1 MRKTNRLFAA
11 IATLLLTLGILAAF
25 GTSANAVPSTGPS
38 AATQDTAT
46 SVETT
51 APVARSASRRLYYGA
66 IHVNF
71 KEFTGGYS
79 YDKRTKTRAKKAS
92 MAMCKSRS
100 DVNRRCKLALW
111 VRNGCGAVAVRVKD
125 GQVVK
130 ARTAIAFNKKKAI
143 RKAKRKVGRGAERYA
158 FVCTTRYR

>member
-1 MRKTNRLFAA
+1 MRKTNRLLAV
-11 IATLLLTLGILAAF
+11 IATLLLTFGILAAF
-25 GTSANAVPSTGPS
+25 NTSASADPSTGPS
-38 AATQDTAT
+38 AG
-46 SVETT
+46 TT
-51 APVARSASRRLYYGA
+51 AGSVDVAPTTAAYQTSRRLYYGA

-79 YDKRTKTRAKKAS
+79 YDKRTKTRAKKSS
-92 MAMCKSRS
+92 MAMCKANS
-100 DVNRRCKLALW
+100 DVNKRCKLALW